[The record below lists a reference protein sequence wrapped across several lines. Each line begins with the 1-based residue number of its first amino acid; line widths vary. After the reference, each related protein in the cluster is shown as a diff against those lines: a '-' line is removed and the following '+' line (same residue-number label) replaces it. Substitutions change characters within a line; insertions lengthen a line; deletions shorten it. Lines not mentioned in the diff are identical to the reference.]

1 MFKLALKTLFL
12 QFRPI
17 ATAMRIGNWETVRLF
32 LWGEEPSTKQ
42 EKKLL
47 LKIDW
52 FILSYCCLMV
62 RLYRVHG
69 PSRTHVSSNSTLQ
82 IVRQHIH
89 FRLITTVLGRPVA
102 HGYLPCLLCTGCLS
116 NRSES
121 DMEQC
126 SIDLDRSNV
135 SNAYVSG
142 MKEDL
147 HMVGTDFNVSSIVRH
162 CS

>member
-1 MFKLALKTLFL
+1 
-12 QFRPI
+12 
-17 ATAMRIGNWETVRLF
+17 MRIGNWETVRLF

-102 HGYLPCLLCTGCLS
+102 MVTYRVFYVLVVFQIGQNLTW
-116 NRSES
+116 N
-121 DMEQC
+121 
-126 SIDLDRSNV
+126 NV
-135 SNAYVSG
+135 Q
-142 MKEDL
+142 
-147 HMVGTDFNVSSIVRH
+147 
-162 CS
+162 